1 VVSYLSDSPQNA
13 KNKMLYKII
22 TAKWL
27 QTISWPQKIKRF
39 TREILNKGTFVV
51 NL

>member
-22 TAKWL
+22 TAKW
-27 QTISWPQKIKRF
+27 
-39 TREILNKGTFVV
+39 
-51 NL
+51 